1 MTSTDPETLS
11 LASKCFI
18 CIPEGKKLDVVMYLL
33 TQLAGS
39 TTDPNTLMTLSKD
52 FQGVPDERKL
62 DIIAYLSCQFA

>member
-1 MTSTDPETLS
+1 MTSTDPEVLS

-18 CIPEGKKLDVVMYLL
+18 CIPEGRKLDVVIYIL

-39 TTDPNTLMTLSKD
+39 STDPDVLMAQSKL
-52 FQGVPDERKL
+52 FHGVPDQRKL